1 MFGRQKINVKGR
13 QWCRI
18 IIVFTILSSMMNTT
32 AVVYAQVSD
41 YEMIFDP
48 VYQSSFKQN
57 TVTYARSIDLT
68 GLYHSI
74 PPFKSSLDFS
84 TFQGRPASLVQ
95 SLKSAS
101 SSEANPISWEIQ
113 LVKILSK
120 WTNIR
125 LITPTILRQ
134 KLSRSINAKRL
145 VKLAI
150 EFTEKSE
157 QAYKSVDLEHSQSL
171 LDSAIE
177 LLAQARYVLVNPFGI
192 GLLYLQRGVVAIEQK
207 QLLRAALDFRKAL
220 LLAPSLRLK
229 KGFDSELSVKVF
241 YETLTQLQSL
251 GPQELVKL
259 SEQRE
264 WIQDRHSTLV
274 IIRVKNQIFS
284 SLWRASRNQRKR
296 DGQELS
302 RVQDLVSREQLKLLS
317 NQNLDI
323 SLSRLAS
330 RIWACLPIQVKDVH
344 SHKKFSAWH
353 LSSGL
358 GVAMHFKSPV
368 SLVIQRGLQVEASVK
383 LLSQFQLSM
392 GGMFSSSTQDE
403 SSDLTESFTT
413 SALYLGPLWIKISR
427 IWWFA
432 FGLMIEGSRLSE
444 TTITRAVGCKFFDLS
459 SQVPLE
465 ICDPQRDIR
474 YNNGVWRFG
483 PRLQVSAGVK
493 LSRRLRLGL
502 QAYGSNSFYQSGA
515 HPFEWP
521 IGASI
526 LIGYSF
532 NSQ

>member
-1 MFGRQKINVKGR
+1 MFGRQKINVKGH
-13 QWCRI
+13 QWCSI
-18 IIVFTILSSMMNTT
+18 IIGLTILLSMMNTT
-32 AVVYAQVSD
+32 VVYAQVSD

-68 GLYHSI
+68 GLYDSI
-74 PPFKSSLDFS
+74 PPLKSSLDFS
-84 TFQGRPASLVQ
+84 TLQGRPVSLVQ
-95 SLKSAS
+95 SLRLAS
-101 SSEANPISWEIQ
+101 SSENKPISWEIQ

-120 WTNIR
+120 WPNIR
-125 LITPTILRQ
+125 LVTPTVLRQ

-145 VKLAI
+145 VKLAS

-177 LLAQARYVLVNPFGI
+177 LLAQARYVLVNPFGM

-229 KGFDSELSVKVF
+229 KGFDSEQSVKIF
-241 YETLTQLQSL
+241 YETLAQLQSL

-274 IIRVKNQIFS
+274 IIRVRSQIFS
-284 SLWRASRNQRKR
+284 SLWRAPRNPRKR

-302 RVQDLVSREQLKLLS
+302 RMQDLVSREQLQLLS
-317 NQNLDI
+317 NQNI
-323 SLSRLAS
+323 NVSLGRLAS
-330 RIWACLPIQVKDVH
+330 RIWACLPILIKDVH
-344 SHKKFSAWH
+344 SHKELSAWH
-353 LSSGL
+353 FSSGL
-358 GVAMHFKSPV
+358 GGAMHLKSPV

-383 LLSQFQLSM
+383 LLSQFQLGM
-392 GGMFSSSTQDE
+392 GGIFSSSTQDE

-413 SALYLGPLWIKISR
+413 SAMYFGPLWIKLNR
-427 IWWFA
+427 IWWFS

-444 TTITRAVGCKFFDLS
+444 TTITRAVGCKFFNLS

-474 YNNGVWRFG
+474 YNSGVWRFG
-483 PRLQVSAGVK
+483 PRLQLSAGVK

-502 QAYGSNSFYQSGA
+502 QAYGSSSFYESGT